1 MILVLILDF
10 IVIVTLLMVAINK
23 GFTATLPVAAFFL
36 VLFPE
41 ESKVSAGD
49 LFDMTTQRLVVL
61 TLLFLMLAMTK
72 QRGASPER
80 LPLKGWIVL
89 LAVWWTLSTVNSIAF
104 TDSAKSLLAL
114 FLDYIAVYVIYAKYV
129 PDVETMKK
137 VLFGLVSGV
146 IVCSVFGVMEAYGH
160 WSVVSLF
167 PVEVHRFGSS
177 GDLYHDIAR
186 GLRVQST
193 FGHPIL
199 FGTALAL
206 AIPMTLYLIS
216 LAKKGGRRTF
226 LWIGILLM
234 FTCIFKTSSRGPWLA
249 LAASLALLLFFGRG
263 KIQKYMAVISL
274 LTLTVLVVRPGVRE
288 TIWNNYVA
296 TVDPTSYQGQSYQ
309 YRFELYSLVS
319 ERLDQSFDRMLLGF
333 GPRSFP
339 MLHLTG
345 KVEGRTMS
353 FASCDSAFAELWA
366 ETGYIGLLIVCLM
379 LAVVIFRTVRSARGL
394 PPPDNRLCLLFF
406 VNLAAF
412 CFEMTNA
419 EVFGWGQ
426 QTIILWIV
434 MAFTSTYPYLVKA
447 TAPAVDEKTPQC
459 ALGMDRHAV
468 SA

>member
-1 MILVLILDF
+1 MILVIILDF
-10 IVIVTLLMVAINK
+10 LVVVTLLVVAMQK

-41 ESKVSAGD
+41 ESKISIGG
-49 LFDMTTQRLVVL
+49 LFDITTQRLVVL
-61 TLLFLMLAMTK
+61 MLFFLVLLMTK
-72 QRGASPER
+72 QRGASPEK

-89 LAVWWTLSTVNSIAF
+89 LTVWWTLSAINSIAF
-104 TDSAKSLLAL
+104 TDSAKSLFSLL
-114 FLDYIAVYVIYAKYV
+114 LDYIAVYVIYAKYV
-129 PDVETMKK
+129 PDVETVKK
-137 VLFGLVSGV
+137 VLFGLASGV

-160 WSVVSLF
+160 WSVISLF
-167 PVEVHRFGSS
+167 PVEIHRFGAS
-177 GDLYHDIAR
+177 GDLYQDTAR

-206 AIPMTLYLIS
+206 AIPMTLYLLS
-216 LAKKGGRRTF
+216 LAKKGRRKTF

-234 FTCIFKTSSRGPWLA
+234 FTCIFKASSRGPWMA

-263 KIQKYMAVISL
+263 KIKKYMVIISM
-274 LTLTVLVVRPGVRE
+274 LTLTVLVVRPGVWE
-288 TIWNNYVA
+288 TIWNDYAA

-309 YRFELYSLVS
+309 YRYELYSLVS

-333 GPRSFP
+333 GPQSFP

-345 KVEGRTMS
+345 KIEGRTMS

-366 ETGYIGLLIVCLM
+366 ETGYVGLLIVCLM
-379 LAVVIFRTVRSARGL
+379 LALVIFRTVRCARRL
-394 PPPDNRLCLLFF
+394 PSPDNRLCLLFF

-419 EVFGWGQ
+419 EIFGWGQ
-426 QTIILWIV
+426 QAIMLWIV
-434 MAFTSTYPYLVKA
+434 IALTSTYPYLVKA
-447 TAPAVDEKTPQC
+447 TLPSEEEIAAVDILVNEYHT
-459 ALGMDRHAV
+459 V
-468 SA
+468 SS